1 MAPGPPYSYAYGLG
15 KCRVGFFTK
24 SLLAAYS
31 AEMDF
36 YLSMCQ
42 SGKLSV
48 CKLMCLCPNAL
59 DYLLF
64 RVKNIVSVT
73 KSMSVCSKISTIT
86 LSLGERDLLAS
97 VGIHLVEP
105 VRCYS

>member
-1 MAPGPPYSYAYGLG
+1 MPTYA
-15 KCRVGFFTK
+15 K
-24 SLLAAYS
+24 SLLAEYS

-48 CKLMCLCPNAL
+48 CKLMCVCPNAL

-64 RVKNIVSVT
+64 RVKNVVSVT
-73 KSMSVCSKISTIT
+73 KSMSVCSKTSTIT
-86 LSLGERDLLAS
+86 LSLGEIKGSTCIRWYTL
-97 VGIHLVEP
+97 EP